1 MKTIRNGMRNAVFA
15 ALFLLGMSLFAGCAA
30 SPTGGKTAGS
40 NASETQEMQVII
52 PEAEKTD
59 VQPADPSEAEK
70 TDVQPADPSVA
81 RETDIQAA
89 DPSAAEHLC
98 VLTIDNGASSVN
110 TKYAVNALHVYCP
123 DTEDKE
129 DYFSG
134 DELPAGIS
142 ICIFAYNTAGDI
154 HMTIVHNGETLCDK
168 DFKRVIPWEND
179 EEVERFTFTLEGD
192 LTVTTYAIQK

>member
-1 MKTIRNGMRNAVFA
+1 MKTIRNGMRKAAFA
-15 ALFLLGMSLFAGCAA
+15 TLFLLGMSLFAGCAA
-30 SPTGGKTAGS
+30 SSAGGGTADTK
-40 NASETQEMQVII
+40 APETQETHVDPVATEKADMQ
-52 PEAEKTD
+52 E
-59 VQPADPSEAEK
+59 
-70 TDVQPADPSVA
+70 
-81 RETDIQAA
+81 A
-89 DPSAAEHLC
+89 DPSATGETDMQEAGEESLC

-134 DELPAGIS
+134 DELPAGTS

-179 EEVERFTFTLEGD
+179 EAVERFTFSLEGD